1 MVQLLNLL
9 LLTTLTLTAVFQ
21 FQPCDAFVSFQMPG
35 SPGRNANPWSSF
47 ASTKGAGSTPFYAT
61 LATSTSA
68 TKLPTPEES
77 AAALTAYMAKAHGEK
92 LRAIAD
98 VETKYKAEVAELKLQ
113 LKEYETEKDSATG
126 AIKTSAN
133 SYEFPSS
140 NKDLTNKVATYHK
153 FISGYIV
160 KAQIERVKAVT
171 AMEQAT
177 KAKYEAII
185 DSMKQEP
192 SGSD

>member
-1 MVQLLNLL
+1 MTQVLNFL
-9 LLTTLTLTAVFQ
+9 LLTALTLAVFQ

-35 SPGRNANPWSSF
+35 SPGRTANPTSF
-47 ASTKGAGSTPFYAT
+47 ATKGAGTPFYAT
-61 LATSTSA
+61 LESSASA
-68 TKLPTPEES
+68 TQLPTPEES
-77 AAALTAYMAKAHGEK
+77 AAALTAYMANAHGEK

-98 VETKYKAEVAELKLQ
+98 VETKYKAEVAELKLK
-113 LKEYETEKDSATG
+113 LKEYEAEKDSATG

-153 FISGYIV
+153 FISDYIV

-171 AMEQAT
+171 AAEQAIKT
-177 KAKYEAII
+177 KYEAII
-185 DSMKQEP
+185 ESMRQEP
-192 SGSD
+192 SVLD

>member
-9 LLTTLTLTAVFQ
+9 LLTTLTLAVFQ

-35 SPGRNANPWSSF
+35 SPGRNANPMSF
-47 ASTKGAGSTPFYAT
+47 ASTKGTGSTPFYAT

-192 SGSD
+192 TASE